1 MSILLNSNL
10 TNFKNMFL
18 IKTHVVTGTGKYNI
32 ALPAVSGYKI
42 IAAANG
48 DWNANNVQPNGV
60 AMQGNTPIVLF
71 PSAISGGIR
80 INALYIKMSY

>member
-1 MSILLNSNL
+1 MMILNSNL

-32 ALPAVSGYKI
+32 PLPAVSGYKI